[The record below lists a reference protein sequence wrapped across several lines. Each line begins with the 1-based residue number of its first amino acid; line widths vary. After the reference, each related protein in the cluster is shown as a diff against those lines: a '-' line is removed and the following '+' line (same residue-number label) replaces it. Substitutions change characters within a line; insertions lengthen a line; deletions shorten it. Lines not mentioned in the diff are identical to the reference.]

1 MLFNTFHV
9 YNAEY
14 ETCKHFIRWQLCFC
28 EEQLCS
34 FQNLI
39 IYKNK
44 AKYIAF
50 HIFDLSLHLKLKR
63 SLYIAKL

>member
-50 HIFDLSLHLKLKR
+50 HIFDLSLKR